1 MTFRATLSATAV
13 GSFPHKN
20 PQDACDLILEN
31 LPEVPVW
38 PQLPAIAL
46 QEQMEIQYSE
56 GLPRVVIDEA
66 RERMYFDTGGDP
78 TPDLEKF
85 YENFLME
92 RLDSFAISPQFSRG
106 IPAMFSRLE
115 KKDKNGIKYVKMQV
129 TGPVSIGLS
138 ITDENKRAVYYND
151 MFRDVIVKGVT
162 MKARW
167 QLKTFDAL
175 GIPRICFIDEPILS
189 AFGSSTY
196 VSVRREDVVGYLNE
210 VAQAIKSAGGLAGI
224 HCCGNTEWTIPI
236 DAGVDII
243 NFDAY
248 DYGDTIGLYPR
259 QMKTFLNNGG
269 VLAWGIVPTS
279 EKIQTETP
287 ASLVQ
292 RFDAL
297 VDGLV
302 SKGISRDVVINNAL
316 ITASCGTGTIPLDRS
331 VRVIQMTRQVS
342 DMLKQKYL
350 TG

>member
-1 MTFRATLSATAV
+1 MNLNAPLSATAV

-31 LPEVPVW
+31 LTEIPVW

-56 GLPRVVIDEA
+56 GLPRVVIDETK
-66 RERMYFDTGGDP
+66 ERMFFDTSGDP

-92 RLDSFAISPQFSRG
+92 NLDFFAISPQFSRG
-106 IPAMFSRLE
+106 IPAMLSRLQE
-115 KKDKNGIKYVKMQV
+115 MDLSGIKYFKMQV

-151 MFRDVIVKGVT
+151 MFRDVIVKGVA

-167 QLKTFDAL
+167 QLQAFDSL
-175 GIPRICFIDEPILS
+175 GLPLICFIDEPILS

-196 VSVRREDVVGYLNE
+196 VSVKREDVVAYLSE
-210 VAQAIKSAGGLAGI
+210 VVQAIKATGALAGI

-248 DYGDTIGLYPR
+248 DYGETIGLYSQ
-259 QMKTFLNNGG
+259 QMKTFLYNGG
-269 VLAWGIVPTS
+269 VLAWGVVPTS
-279 EKIQTETP
+279 EKIETETTESL
-287 ASLVQ
+287 AQKFNSLV
-292 RFDAL
+292 DDLTA
-297 VDGLV
+297 
-302 SKGISRDVVINNAL
+302 KGIDRDIVLNNAL
-316 ITASCGTGTIPLDRS
+316 ITASCGTGTIPLKRS
-331 VRVIQMTRQVS
+331 VRVIQETRRVS
-342 DMLKQKYL
+342 DLLKQEFL
-350 TG
+350 NG